1 MDKRVARWRQ
11 ACRCGFPRRR
21 NWLCAHRRGCRARGN
36 VAVTVSRTLRSEPC
50 LRAPPPPGTTVRKR
64 PYQAAPRQKHRFDQS
79 IHAVG
84 TVPAIKQ
91 EKAERRHDS
100 HAARAPPTGLAL
112 AITSMDTQMIAD
124 LLLDADLAEQTTDAN
139 STFAQRHPLQI
150 AVCLRKLMAGQD
162 FVTVEFNG
170 RQIVTQVLD
179 VDSRN
184 ARFIFDAGSTE
195 QDNYA
200 LPPARQLIFRS
211 LPGGIRTE
219 FTTLNADPIMLEGR
233 PAFEASFPSLL
244 YYVQRREFFRVQT
257 PVLDPYIAT
266 GPYVDGGSF
275 RLELQDLSLGGVA
288 LKTADA
294 HFGSLESRTA
304 LRHL

>member
-1 MDKRVARWRQ
+1 M
-11 ACRCGFPRRR
+11 
-21 NWLCAHRRGCRARGN
+21 N
-36 VAVTVSRTLRSEPC
+36 
-50 LRAPPPPGTTVRKR
+50 
-64 PYQAAPRQKHRFDQS
+64 AA
-79 IHAVG
+79 
-84 TVPAIKQ
+84 
-91 EKAERRHDS
+91 
-100 HAARAPPTGLAL
+100 
-112 AITSMDTQMIAD
+112 
-124 LLLDADLAEQTTDAN
+124 LLLDADLAEQTTDAD

-170 RQIVTQVLD
+170 RQIVTQVLE

-184 ARFIFDAGSTE
+184 ARFTFDAGSTDL
-195 QDNYA
+195 DNYA
-200 LPPARQLIFRS
+200 LPSARQLIFRS

-219 FTTLNADPIMLEGR
+219 FTTLNADPVMFDGR

-257 PVLDPYIAT
+257 PVLDPYIAS
-266 GPYVDGGSF
+266 GPYADGDTF

-294 HFGSLESRTA
+294 RFGALESGTVLRDVTLQLGSFGTLRLDLEIVAPRQLTTSKGDLRFVIGCRFVQISGPAERTLQRVVTQLETKRQTLA
-304 LRHL
+304 SRR